1 MGPYDLSVWPLFVII
16 GDTESLAGG
25 LAMRSRMI
33 VRIALACAIV
43 ALALVFASLR
53 AHDAGRA
60 AAPHLAAF
68 VDRGANLQQRP
79 APNFSLVDQYGRRA
93 SLAQWRGKV
102 VVLAFVDDRCTT
114 ICPLTTQSMVQALR
128 LLGPAA
134 ARVQL
139 VGVNAN
145 PLHVSVQDVRDYS
158 RQHGLAGDWAFLTG
172 SRAQLSQVWRQYGI
186 AVAIQQGAIDHT
198 PALYVIDQQGRERRI
213 YVTASQYAGVG
224 QEAYVL
230 AKEVASLLPGH
241 VSVATPSEAASGIS
255 PGTLARLPLANGGN
269 LAIGPGHPHLYLF
282 LDAWA
287 PGAAR
292 ELPLAAG
299 YAAEAKAQGLPALV
313 VVDVR
318 NLETSAGALP
328 GLVASLPG
336 ARGLTLAVDLS
347 GRVAD
352 GYGAQDI
359 PWYALTNAQGNVV
372 WSHDGWA
379 PAGTLLKAARQT
391 SS

>member
-1 MGPYDLSVWPLFVII
+1 
-16 GDTESLAGG
+16 
-25 LAMRSRMI
+25 MRSRMI
-33 VRIALACAIV
+33 VRIAFACVIV
-43 ALALVFASLR
+43 VLALVLASLR
-53 AHDAGRA
+53 AQDASRA
-60 AAPHLAAF
+60 AAPRLAAF
-68 VDRGANLQQRP
+68 VDRGANLHEKP
-79 APNFSLVDQYGRRA
+79 APNFSLVDQYGRTA
-93 SLAQWRGKV
+93 SLANWRGKV

-114 ICPLTTQSMVQALR
+114 ICPLTTQSMLAALR

-145 PLHVSVQDVRDYS
+145 PLHVQVQDVLDYS
-158 RQHGLAGDWAFLTG
+158 RQHGLDRNWTFLTG
-172 SRAQLSQVWRQYGI
+172 SRAQLAQVWRQYGI
-186 AVAIQQGAIDHT
+186 AVAIQHGAIDHT

-241 VSVATPSEAASGIS
+241 VSVAPPSGAVSGIS
-255 PGTLARLPLANGGN
+255 PRARARLPLASGGN
-269 LAIGPGHPHLYLF
+269 LEIGPGHPHLYLF

-292 ELPLAAG
+292 QLPLAAA
-299 YAAEAKAQGLPALV
+299 YAAEAKAQGLPSLV

-318 NLETSAGALP
+318 NLEASRGALP
-328 GLVASLPG
+328 GLLASLPG
-336 ARGLTLAVDLS
+336 ASGLPLAVDLS

-359 PWYALTNAQGNVV
+359 PWYTLTNAQGKVV
-372 WSHDGWA
+372 WTHDGWP
-379 PAGTLLKAARQT
+379 PAGALLKAARRAG
-391 SS
+391 S